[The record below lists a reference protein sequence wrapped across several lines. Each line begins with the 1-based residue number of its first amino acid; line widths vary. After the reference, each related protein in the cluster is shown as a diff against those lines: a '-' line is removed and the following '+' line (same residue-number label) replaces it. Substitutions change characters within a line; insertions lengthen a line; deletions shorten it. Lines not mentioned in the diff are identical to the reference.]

1 LVSLSR
7 SVYAYQK
14 QQKDD
19 HELIASLN
27 GLVERHPAI
36 GFWKRYYRLR
46 RKGHTCN
53 HKRLYRIYTMPS
65 GSISG
70 ENPSGDY
77 LRE

>member
-1 LVSLSR
+1 MVLLN
-7 SVYAYQK
+7 
-14 QQKDD
+14 DI
-19 HELIASLN
+19 LPLASGN
-27 GLVERHPAI
+27 VITGCAGKAIPA
-36 GFWKRYYRLR
+36 
-46 RKGHTCN
+46 N